1 MMSSVR
7 TVLIVANQ
15 TIGGRDLSAAVSER
29 LGGGDC
35 AFHLVV
41 PVPPTPPSVIAAGL
55 AAIESAA
62 PAMIDVPDQ
71 RIVAAERL
79 EAGMEWLRSLGATAT
94 GEVGS
99 TDAVATV
106 SAVVERDPIDEIIV
120 STLPSRLSRWLKQD
134 LPRKLERAVS
144 VPITV
149 VTARSD
155 PNT

>member
-7 TVLIVANQ
+7 SVLIVANQ
-15 TIGGRDLSAAVSER
+15 TIGGSELSAAVSER
-29 LGGGDC
+29 LDLGEC
-35 AFHLVV
+35 TFHLVV

-79 EAGMEWLRSLGATAT
+79 EAGIEWLRELGATAT

-99 TDAVATV
+99 TDAVASV
-106 SAVVERDPIDEIIV
+106 GAVVERVPIDEIIV

-134 LPRKLERAVS
+134 LPCKLGRAVS

-149 VTARSD
+149 VTAGSEQ
-155 PNT
+155 NG